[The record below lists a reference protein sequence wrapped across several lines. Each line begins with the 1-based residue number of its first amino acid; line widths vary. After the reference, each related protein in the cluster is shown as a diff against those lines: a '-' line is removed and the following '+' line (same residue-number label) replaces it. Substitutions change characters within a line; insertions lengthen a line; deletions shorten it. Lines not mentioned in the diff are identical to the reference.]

1 MRWGLM
7 LLVVQGG
14 LALAQ
19 TPLERV
25 FWKPDPARWTLKVEG
40 VPGGWS
46 RDPSVSLR
54 FTVEDPGMPTPPP
67 EWRGMDY
74 WDRRQARHQ
83 LDEAALEA
91 RVAQLLPP
99 GSDAAWQ
106 PVSEADEGEEGWQG
120 EDLEAS
126 PRWPDVPR
134 LAALKA
140 ARAELEGLHE
150 ARRLELKA
158 WFNGR
163 SVDLH
168 LQLGEPVRLTLRSE
182 AGENRFAYLE
192 PGRSKETVI
201 TWYFE
206 GAAAPLVVRAR
217 ALDGSP
223 YLWNLRV
230 LDPKGKLHDL
240 DDASRFE
247 WAEPG
252 TWTVQWDSGHP
263 SIWWDASDAAPRRI
277 QVEATLFGGTDRERR
292 QTFECLALPGSGRLN
307 LGSFDVEP

>member
-1 MRWGLM
+1 MRRW
-7 LLVVQGG
+7 VVVLAVHGG

-40 VPGGWS
+40 IPGGWR

-54 FTVEDPGMPTPPP
+54 ITLEDPRRPVPPP

-83 LDEAALEA
+83 LEEAALEA

-99 GSDAAWQ
+99 GSDSAWQ
-106 PVSEADEGEEGWQG
+106 SASGGEGDEDGWHGEEGEGSQ
-120 EDLEAS
+120 
-126 PRWPDVPR
+126 PWPDVSR

-140 ARAELEGLHE
+140 ARAQLEGLQE
-150 ARRLELKA
+150 ARRFDLKA

-163 SVDLH
+163 PVGIN
-168 LQLGEPVRLTLRSE
+168 LQVGEPGTLTLRSE
-182 AGENRFAYLE
+182 AGENRFAFLE
-192 PGRSKETVI
+192 PGSRKETVF
-201 TWYFE
+201 TWHFE
-206 GAAAPLVVRAR
+206 GTSAPLVVRTR
-217 ALDGSP
+217 ALEGSP

-240 DDASRFE
+240 DNASDFD

-263 SIWWDASDAAPRRI
+263 SPWWDASDAVPRRI
-277 QVEATLFGGTDRERR
+277 HVEATLFGGTDRERR
-292 QTFECLALPGSGRLN
+292 RTFECLALPGSGLLT